1 MILCAKRLRCKQI
14 SYYKHNFSFLAYLQ
28 KAYVVDDRIESI
40 KISYKRRKKTLV
52 IIGAVI
58 SLSVVAIRNWKL
70 DLPQL
75 LRRVITLLIYT
86 NKHYVQEKHLILVK
100 KALSV
105 MLADLMEPFTNTPY
119 DVC

>member
-14 SYYKHNFSFLAYLQ
+14 SYDKHNFSFLAYLQ

-58 SLSVVAIRNWKL
+58 SLSVVAIGNWKL
-70 DLPQL
+70 DLPQP
-75 LRRVITLLIYT
+75 LRRVITTLLIYT

-105 MLADLMEPFTNTPY
+105 MLADLMEPFTNTHI
-119 DVC
+119 

>member
-14 SYYKHNFSFLAYLQ
+14 SYDKHNFSFLAYPQ

-58 SLSVVAIRNWKL
+58 SLSVVAIGNWKL

-86 NKHYVQEKHLILVK
+86 NKHYVQEKHLILIK

-105 MLADLMEPFTNTPY
+105 MLADLMESLRIHTY
-119 DVC
+119 DLC